1 MLYLNGGS
9 NHVSFRVS
17 SARINVLVMDIS
29 IIVVYNRNK
38 DGLSLICHFASI
50 YEKMIAQ
57 VKYRNV
63 SSQL

>member
-9 NHVSFRVS
+9 NHVSFHVS

-29 IIVVYNRNK
+29 FIVVYNRNK
-38 DGLSLICHFASI
+38 DGLSSICHFASI

-63 SSQL
+63 FSRL